1 MKRLNNLQPHIPPRK
16 CFSRKLVRSGNV
28 VEVYDYEEP
37 VLKGGG
43 ARKGRAA
50 ALLTSAE
57 VKQDNRRK
65 TANRARQKV
74 CRTINANP
82 ALDKFLTLTFAENVT
97 DLDRAWAD
105 FNRFTKRLSFRF
117 GHIRY
122 VCVIEFQTRGAVHF
136 HLVCDLPFVD
146 VNALAKVWGKGFIKL
161 NRTDN
166 AQNVGAYVSK
176 YMTKENMDE
185 RLIGRKCYSMSHGLN
200 APEVLTDEEAIAEEL
215 AALEDVVDVFT
226 SSYESEYY
234 GVVTY
239 TRITCRRRPE
249 KPSARRKSPHRG
261 TGASPCIQPKRRA

>member
-1 MKRLNNLQPHIPPRK
+1 M
-16 CFSRKLVRSGNV
+16 
-28 VEVYDYEEP
+28 
-37 VLKGGG
+37 
-43 ARKGRAA
+43 
-50 ALLTSAE
+50 
-57 VKQDNRRK
+57 
-65 TANRARQKV
+65 
-74 CRTINANP
+74 
-82 ALDKFLTLTFAENVT
+82 
-97 DLDRAWAD
+97 
-105 FNRFTKRLSFRF
+105 
-117 GHIRY
+117 
-122 VCVIEFQTRGAVHF
+122 
-136 HLVCDLPFVD
+136 
-146 VNALAKVWGKGFIKL
+146 WGKGFIKL

-249 KPSARRKSPHRG
+249 KHSARRKSSHRG